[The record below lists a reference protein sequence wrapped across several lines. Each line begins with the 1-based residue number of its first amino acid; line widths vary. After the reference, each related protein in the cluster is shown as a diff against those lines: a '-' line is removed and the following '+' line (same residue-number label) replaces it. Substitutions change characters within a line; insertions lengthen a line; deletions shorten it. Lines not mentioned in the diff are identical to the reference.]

1 MSRPIQAKIS
11 LKALSENLSRVRD
24 FAPHSGILSVIKADA
39 YGHGFLEAAGAL
51 SGSDGFALLDLADA
65 LKLREAGF
73 RQKIVLLEGC
83 FSVDELRAASENG
96 IDVVVHCMEQIGMI
110 ESANLPGK
118 IGVFLKCNTGMNR
131 LGFRPEVYPEALSKL
146 ERLES
151 IGEIVL
157 MTHFCCADG
166 TEGVKAQ
173 MDVFGAATSAMKY
186 PKSLANSA
194 ALIRYPETRTE
205 WVRPGIMLYGASPFI
220 DEDAGS
226 LGLVPAMTLS
236 SKIIAVQQINP
247 GEGIGYGPMFR
258 ADKPMRIGIVAC
270 GYADG
275 YPRHAP
281 NGTPVLVGGRL
292 TGTLGRVSMDMLY
305 VDVSQ
310 LPDAG
315 IGTEVVLWGEGLPVE
330 EVATA
335 CGTISY
341 ELLCAIAPR
350 VPISY
355 YY

>member
-1 MSRPIQAKIS
+1 MSRPIQARIS

-24 FAPHSGILSVIKADA
+24 FAPRSGILSVIKAEA
-39 YGHGFLEAAGAL
+39 YGHGLLEAAGAL

-73 RQKIVLLEGC
+73 KQKIVLLEGC
-83 FSVDELRAASENG
+83 FSRGELRAVSENG
-96 IDVVVHCMEQIGMI
+96 IDVVVHCMEQIDMI
-110 ESANLPGK
+110 GSVKVPGK

-146 ERLES
+146 ESLES

-157 MTHFCCADG
+157 MSHFCCADG
-166 TEGVKAQ
+166 AAGVKAQ
-173 MDVFGAATSAMKY
+173 MAVFEAATSSMKY
-186 PKSLANSA
+186 PQSLANSA

-205 WVRPGIMLYGASPFI
+205 WVRPGIMLYGASPFA
-220 DEDAGS
+220 DEDAAS
-226 LGLVPAMTLS
+226 LGLKPAMMLS
-236 SKIIAVQQINP
+236 SKLIAVQQVRR

-258 ADKPMRIGIVAC
+258 ADESMRVGIVAC

-281 NGTPVLVGGRL
+281 NGTPVMVGGRL
-292 TGTLGRVSMDMLY
+292 TGTLGRVSMDMLC
-305 VDVSQ
+305 VDISQ

-315 IGTEVVLWGEGLPVE
+315 IGTEAVLWGEGLPVE
-330 EVATA
+330 DVAAA

-341 ELLCAIAPR
+341 ELLCAVAPR
-350 VPISY
+350 VPVSY
-355 YY
+355 Y